1 MTSVKYK
8 THDKKIHWY
17 GNTIHR
23 QWCETL
29 RNIQIN
35 ENIQKYYLQEIIYK
49 MCPTEAYT
57 ITCRRFLSE
66 GKTSRHDIVKHKTDN
81 ITYSEGY

>member
-35 ENIQKYYLQEIIYK
+35 ENIQKYYLQEIIRPVRLK
-49 MCPTEAYT
+49 SDE
-57 ITCRRFLSE
+57 RR
-66 GKTSRHDIVKHKTDN
+66 N
-81 ITYSEGY
+81 IISHSALLV